1 VSPDP
6 WTAFLDWLETVIVPN
21 WTELITMLPLFLAIG
36 VTGPILSLVAAYWLW
51 HRFKRR
57 SGRVKVA
64 LPAPIAAQLAFHA
77 RKPVLLASAAL
88 LALAPIPAWWFLQGA
103 VDALNTRVAVVK
115 AREVE
120 LGARRGELIALREK
134 SVALAATNAQLG
146 SVVLNRDHWND
157 FLVELQAQ
165 VLSSRHQWVEE
176 LRVRRDR
183 PAPAAPAEGE
193 APPPPPAVVTKVPL
207 SVRLLLE
214 EVSPGKDAVIN
225 SEVFRRRQRELI
237 DALRK
242 NSFVESI
249 HDGEIRAD
257 TSQPNLPRL
266 SLTLVIKPDKTL

>member
-1 VSPDP
+1 
-6 WTAFLDWLETVIVPN
+6 
-21 WTELITMLPLFLAIG
+21 MLTQHPLHA
-36 VTGPILSLVAAYWLW
+36 
-51 HRFKRR
+51 
-57 SGRVKVA
+57 VA
-64 LPAPIAAQLAFHA
+64 LGPNANPAYVEACRAQLAEPIGEAARLVLADPAGVNLIPAPIAAQLAFHA

-193 APPPPPAVVTKVPL
+193 APPPPPAVVTKVSL

-249 HDGEIRAD
+249 PDGEIRAD